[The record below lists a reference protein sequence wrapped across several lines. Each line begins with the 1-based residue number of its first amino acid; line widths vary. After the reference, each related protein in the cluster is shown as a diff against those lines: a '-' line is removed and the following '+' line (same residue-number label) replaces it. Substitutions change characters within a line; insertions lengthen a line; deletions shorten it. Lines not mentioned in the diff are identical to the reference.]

1 VIATLAGGA
10 GEFAI
15 KCGAAAARALKPN
28 ASETQRFSGG
38 HAMESGAKWASFI
51 IGVVLL
57 VTAAVLGVKDWWAG
71 GPIGWTIVITLTV
84 LGTLATFV
92 GLSRAPLDPRAAREA
107 RVRAA
112 AGDDAGGD

>member
-1 VIATLAGGA
+1 
-10 GEFAI
+10 
-15 KCGAAAARALKPN
+15 
-28 ASETQRFSGG
+28 
-38 HAMESGAKWASFI
+38 MESGAKWASFI